1 MSVFVL
7 VHGSWHAAWCWY
19 KIVPR
24 LQQAGHTAIALDLPG
39 HGRNPAALHRITLH
53 DYAEAIG
60 AVLRAQPEPVVLVG
74 HSRGGIA
81 ISLAAERWPEKI
93 GKLVYL
99 AAFLVPSG
107 ESVLAL
113 ARHDR
118 DSLVAA
124 NLEINRDE
132 GWDWLRPGIWRE
144 ALYADCPEDDMAL
157 ARTLLTPEPLAPSA
171 TPMPL
176 SDANFG
182 RVARAYIELLQDRA
196 VSPALQRSIQAPL
209 LAQWT
214 LHAALP
220 CQQVLTMNTSHSA
233 YFSAPDALT
242 ANLVALAR

>member
-24 LQQAGHTAIALDLPG
+24 LQQAGHTAVAVDLPG

-60 AVLRAQPEPVVLVG
+60 AVLRTQSEPVVLVG

-81 ISLAAERWPEKI
+81 ISQAAERWPEKI

-99 AAFLVPSG
+99 AAFLVPPG

-124 NLEINRDE
+124 NLEINRDQ

-144 ALYADCPEDDMAL
+144 ALYADCPEDDLAL

-171 TPMPL
+171 TPMQL

-182 RVARAYIELLQDRA
+182 RIARAYIELLQDRA
-196 VSPALQRSIQAPL
+196 VSPALQRSMY
-209 LAQWT
+209 
-214 LHAALP
+214 AALP
-220 CQQVLTMNTSHSA
+220 CQQVLAMNTSHSA